1 MTPTLDRY
9 LEAATRENTRRSYE
23 SAVRHFEVE
32 WGGHLPATAD
42 SVARYLA
49 DYAEK
54 LAISTLKQ
62 RLAALAQWHTE
73 HGFVDPTRAP
83 RVRKVL
89 KGIQTLHPAVEKR
102 AEPLQLT
109 QLACVMTWLQEAAAA
124 AYARGDQAAQW
135 RHLRDCALVSLGFWR
150 GFRGD
155 ELIRLQVEH
164 VRIVIG
170 QGMTC
175 FLPRTKGDRQ
185 SQGRTFK
192 VPALSR
198 CCPVAATTHW
208 IDAAG
213 LTEGP
218 LFRGIDQWGQVST
231 EPLHANSLIRL
242 LRQVFA
248 AAGLPAADSFSGHSL
263 RRGFAAWADANGWDV
278 KTLMEYVGWKDI
290 KSAMRYLDGADSFAR
305 ERIEAGLAL
314 PPPAPL
320 ALPAPAASEPPIL
333 RLELTLVLSPFTP
346 RGRGAAQARRL
357 IEDICLAPYRAQKLD
372 ADGTRYQLTATEL
385 DPEALDEAMA
395 TLIDDMHRIAD
406 NHRCFLEALL
416 RDGDGRHWD

>member
-1 MTPTLDRY
+1 MATVDRY

-42 SVARYLA
+42 AVARYLA
-49 DYAEK
+49 DYAGQ
-54 LAISTLKQ
+54 LATSTLKQ

-89 KGIQTLHPAVEKR
+89 KGIQTLHPAIEKR

-109 QLACVMTWLQEAAAA
+109 QLAHVMTWLQTAATAA
-124 AYARGDQAAQW
+124 RDRGDVATQL

-164 VRIVIG
+164 VRIVPG

-175 FLPRTKGDRQ
+175 FLPRSKGDRQ
-185 SQGRTFK
+185 HQGKTFK

-198 CCPVAATTHW
+198 CCPVSATTDW
-208 IDAAG
+208 INAAG

-218 LFRGIDQWGQVST
+218 LFRPVDRWGNIPAES
-231 EPLHANSLIRL
+231 LHANSLIRL
-242 LRQVFA
+242 LRRIFA
-248 AAGLPAADSFSGHSL
+248 AAGLPTPDAYSGHSL

-290 KSAMRYLDGADSFAR
+290 KSAMRYLDGADPFAR

-320 ALPAPAASEPPIL
+320 ALPAPVGPEPPTL
-333 RLELTLVLSPFTP
+333 RLDLTLLLSPFTP
-346 RGRGAAQARRL
+346 RGRGTTQARRL
-357 IEDICLAPYRAQKLD
+357 IEDICLAPYRAQRLD
-372 ADGTRYQLTATEL
+372 ADGTRYQLTVSVF

-406 NHRCFLEALL
+406 NHRCFLEASL
-416 RDGDGRHWD
+416 RSGDGQHWD

>member
-1 MTPTLDRY
+1 MSTVDRY
-9 LEAATRENTRRSYE
+9 LDAATRANTRRSYA

-49 DYAEK
+49 DYAGK
-54 LAISTLKQ
+54 LAINTLKQ

-73 HGFVDPTRAP
+73 QGFADPTRSP

-102 AEPLQLT
+102 AEPLQLI
-109 QLACVMTWLQEAAAA
+109 QLAHVMTWLQTAAVAA
-124 AYARGDQAAQW
+124 RDRGDNAAQL

-164 VRIVIG
+164 IRLVPG

-175 FLPRTKGDRQ
+175 FLPHTKGDRQ
-185 SQGRTFK
+185 SQGKTFK

-198 CCPVAATTHW
+198 CCPVAATADW
-208 IDAAG
+208 IEAAG

-218 LFRGIDQWGQVST
+218 LFRPVDRWGKIPA
-231 EPLHANSLIRL
+231 EPLHPNSLIRV
-242 LRQVFA
+242 LRRIFA
-248 AAGLPAADSFSGHSL
+248 MAGLPTPDVYSGHSL

-290 KSAMRYLDGADSFAR
+290 KSAMRYLDGADPFAR

-320 ALPAPAASEPPIL
+320 ALPAPAAPESPML
-333 RLELTLVLSPFTP
+333 RLDLTLVLSPFTP
-346 RGRGAAQARRL
+346 RGRGGARARRL

-372 ADGTRYQLTATEL
+372 ADGTRYQLIVSVF
-385 DPEALDEAMA
+385 DPEALDEAIA

-406 NHRCFLEALL
+406 NHRCFLEASL

>member
-1 MTPTLDRY
+1 MATVDRY
-9 LEAATRENTRRSYE
+9 LDAATRESTRRSYA

-32 WGGHLPATAD
+32 WGGHLPATPD

-49 DYAEK
+49 DYAGQ
-54 LAISTLKQ
+54 LAINTLKQ

-73 HGFVDPTRAP
+73 QGFVDPTRSP
-83 RVRKVL
+83 LVRKVL
-89 KGIQTLHPAVEKR
+89 KGIQTLHPAQERR

-109 QLACVMTWLQEAAAA
+109 QLARVMGWLQTAAETAHG
-124 AYARGDQAAQW
+124 RGDTAAQL

-164 VRIVIG
+164 VRIVPG

-185 SQGRTFK
+185 SEGRTFK

-198 CCPVAATTHW
+198 CCPVMATVEW
-208 IDAAG
+208 IDAAS

-218 LFRGIDQWGQVST
+218 LFRPVDQWRNIPA

-242 LRQVFA
+242 LRRIFA
-248 AAGLPAADSFSGHSL
+248 SAGLPTPDAYSGHSL

-278 KTLMEYVGWKDI
+278 KALMEYVGWKDI
-290 KSAMRYLDGADSFAR
+290 KSAMRYLDGADPYAR

-314 PPPAPL
+314 PAPAPL
-320 ALPAPAASEPPIL
+320 ALPAPP
-333 RLELTLVLSPFTP
+333 ELPTRKLDLALVLSPFTP
-346 RGRGAAQARRL
+346 RGRDGAQARRL
-357 IEDICLAPYRAQKLD
+357 IEDICLAPYQAQRVD
-372 ADGTRYQLTATEL
+372 ADGTRYQLTATVA
-385 DPEALDEAMA
+385 DDSALDEAMA
-395 TLIDDMHRIAD
+395 TLLDDMHRIAD
-406 NHRCFLEALL
+406 NHRCFLEASL
-416 RDGDGRHWD
+416 RDDDGRHWD